1 MNNSYENE
9 LTEIRQKVKQ
19 LLVSNLGQLEMLD
32 PTEIK
37 DDVALFGE
45 GLGLGLDSLD
55 ALEIVV
61 LLQKHFNIEIK
72 DMNEGR
78 EVFATVDSLSRFI
91 QMNASKDEN

>member
-9 LTEIRQKVKQ
+9 LAGIRQKVKQ
-19 LLVSNLGQLEMLD
+19 LLVSNLGLLEMLD
-32 PTEIK
+32 PAEIK

-45 GLGLGLDSLD
+45 GLGLDSLD

-91 QMNASKDEN
+91 QINASKDEN

>member
-1 MNNSYENE
+1 MNSSHENE

-19 LLVSNLGQLEMLD
+19 LLVSNLGQLEMLG
-32 PTEIK
+32 PSEIK

-45 GLGLGLDSLD
+45 GLGLDSLD

-61 LLQKHFNIEIK
+61 LLKKHFKIEIK

-78 EVFATVDSLSRFI
+78 EVLLL
-91 QMNASKDEN
+91 

>member
-9 LTEIRQKVKQ
+9 LAETRQKVKQ
-19 LLVSNLGQLEMLD
+19 LLVRNLMQLETLD
-32 PTEIK
+32 PAEIK
-37 DDVALFGE
+37 DDVALFDE
-45 GLGLGLDSLD
+45 GLGLDSLD

-91 QMNASKDEN
+91 QMNASRDGN

>member
-9 LTEIRQKVKQ
+9 LAEISQKVKQ
-19 LLVSNLGQLEMLD
+19 LLVSNLVQLEMLD

-37 DDVALFGE
+37 NDVALFGE
-45 GLGLGLDSLD
+45 GLGLDSLD

-78 EVFATVDSLSRFI
+78 KVFATVDSLSRFI
-91 QMNASKDEN
+91 QVNASKDEN

>member
-1 MNNSYENE
+1 MNNNLENE

-19 LLVSNLGQLEMLD
+19 LLVKNLVQLEMLD
-32 PTEIK
+32 PAEIK

-45 GLGLGLDSLD
+45 GLGLDSLD

>member
-1 MNNSYENE
+1 MNNSNKNE
-9 LTEIRQKVKQ
+9 LVGIRQKVKQ
-19 LLVSNLGQLEMLD
+19 LLVSNLGPLEMLN
-32 PTEIK
+32 PAEIK

-45 GLGLGLDSLD
+45 GLGLDSLD

>member
-9 LTEIRQKVKQ
+9 LAGIRQKVKQ
-19 LLVSNLGQLEMLD
+19 LLVSNLGQLETLD
-32 PTEIK
+32 PAEIK
-37 DDVALFGE
+37 DDVDLFGE
-45 GLGLGLDSLD
+45 GLGLDSLD

-61 LLQKHFNIEIK
+61 ILQKHFNIEIK

>member
-9 LTEIRQKVKQ
+9 LTKIRQKVKQ
-19 LLVSNLGQLEMLD
+19 LLVKNLVQLDMLD

-45 GLGLGLDSLD
+45 GLGLDSLD

>member
-9 LTEIRQKVKQ
+9 LAGIRQKVKQ
-19 LLVSNLGQLEMLD
+19 LLVSNLGLLEMLD
-32 PTEIK
+32 PAEIK

-45 GLGLGLDSLD
+45 GLGLDSLD

-61 LLQKHFNIEIK
+61 LLQKYFNIEIK

>member
-1 MNNSYENE
+1 MNNSYGNE
-9 LTEIRQKVKQ
+9 LIAIRQKVKQ

-32 PTEIK
+32 PAEIK

-55 ALEIVV
+55 ALEVVV
-61 LLQKHFNIEIK
+61 LLQKPFIIEIK
-72 DMNEGR
+72 DMNAGR

-91 QMNASKDEN
+91 QMNVSKDEN

>member
-1 MNNSYENE
+1 MNNSYKND

-32 PTEIK
+32 PAEIK

-45 GLGLGLDSLD
+45 GLGLDSLD

>member
-1 MNNSYENE
+1 MNSSHENE

-32 PTEIK
+32 PSEVK

-45 GLGLGLDSLD
+45 GLGLDSLD

-61 LLQKHFNIEIK
+61 LLKKHFKIEIK

-91 QMNASKDEN
+91 QMNTPKDGN

>member
-9 LTEIRQKVKQ
+9 LAGIRQKVKQ
-19 LLVSNLGQLEMLD
+19 LLVSNLGLLEMLD
-32 PTEIK
+32 PAEIK

-45 GLGLGLDSLD
+45 GLGLDSLD

-61 LLQKHFNIEIK
+61 LLQKYFNIEIK

-91 QMNASKDEN
+91 QMYASKDEN

>member
-9 LTEIRQKVKQ
+9 LTKIRQKVKQ
-19 LLVSNLGQLEMLD
+19 LLVRNLVQLEMLD
-32 PTEIK
+32 PAEIK

-45 GLGLGLDSLD
+45 GLGLDSLD